1 MITSTHSYIDNEKY
15 RIYVYDEETVKVLEI
30 PQKDVYLKITEN
42 YDRLKKLQIPDKIQ
56 EYIVNEI
63 YSIRLERR
71 FIK

>member
-30 PQKDVYLKITEN
+30 PQKDVYLKITEI